1 MAHKTSIG
9 GTAYDIGGGKTLVE
23 GTSYSVKNGK
33 VLIDGTEYDISF
45 LLPATVL
52 DLWSGDNSN
61 SIFCITYANGYWV
74 VGGRY
79 IDEGN
84 DLCYARIA
92 YATSLDGNWTIRDL
106 WSSLNEEYEYYDY
119 HHISDIAYGNGYWVV
134 SGYYAESSADYARI
148 AYATSLSGTWTIK
161 DLWGDGDQWD
171 NTAHCVIY
179 ANGYWVVGGKYYNGT
194 RWYGEIAYA
203 TRPSGSWTTDWLWR
217 DSGNYDTGIY
227 CITYADGY
235 WVVGGEYYDSG
246 DDALYARIAYTS
258 NLSRTW
264 TTKDLWNSSDHR
276 SDTIFCITYTDGYW
290 VVGGGF
296 NDKDNGA
303 CYARIAYATSP
314 GGDWTIKDIWSGGTY
329 YNEIRCIAYGNGYW
343 MVGGRYC
350 GDGMDTY
357 ARIAYATS
365 LSGPWTIKDLCV
377 DSHSD
382 GDTVYSA
389 IYADNYWVVGGRTS
403 ENLFDAPAFIAYS
416 ENIESF
422 G

>member
-45 LLPATVL
+45 ILPATVL
-52 DLWSGDNSN
+52 DLWSGS
-61 SIFCITYANGYWV
+61 SSSGIFCIIYADGYWV

-79 IDEGN
+79 CEGDIN
-84 DLCYARIA
+84 YARIA
-92 YATSLDGNWTIRDL
+92 YATSLDGNWTTKDL
-106 WSSLNEEYEYYDY
+106 WSDSHSDYEYYDY
-119 HHISDIAYGNGYWVV
+119 NHINCIAYANGYWVV
-134 SGYYAESSADYARI
+134 SGYYAESTADYARI
-148 AYATSLSGTWTIK
+148 AYATSPGGTWTTK

-171 NTAHCVIY
+171 NMAYCVAY

-194 RWYGEIAYA
+194 KWYGEIAYA
-203 TRPSGSWTTDWLWR
+203 TRPNGTWTTDRLWQ

-246 DDALYARIAYTS
+246 DDAFYARIAYTS
-258 NLSRTW
+258 SLGGTW
-264 TTKDLWNSSDHR
+264 TIKDLWSSGHHR
-276 SDTIFCITYTDGYW
+276 NDTAFCIIYANNYW
-290 VVGGGF
+290 VVGGGCY
-296 NDKDNGA
+296 DNG
-303 CYARIAYATSP
+303 IH
-314 GGDWTIKDIWSGGTY
+314 
-329 YNEIRCIAYGNGYW
+329 
-343 MVGGRYC
+343 
-350 GDGMDTY
+350 Y

-365 LSGPWTIKDLCV
+365 LNGTWTTKDLWSSNDYYNEIRC
-377 DSHSD
+377 
-382 GDTVYSA
+382 
-389 IYADNYWVVGGRTS
+389 INYANGYWVVGGRYHEGGTNSYYARMAYATS
-403 ENLFDAPAFIAYS
+403 LNGPWTTKDLWGSSRSAYTTIYSIIYANGYWVVGGRYCVSPYYARIAYS